1 MDQNMVNVGEYN
13 ENWKRWVLVWLV
25 VVVVLAIVTPL
36 GFLATLT
43 GTAGLFF
50 VYHGIRAVGR
60 WFSSRP
66 VERNDIG
73 TLGERREAVQIV
85 GGARPVEDPF
95 VTPMSE
101 TDFVVWDLQVKEWNP
116 SDEEGL

>member
-1 MDQNMVNVGEYN
+1 MDQNMVNIGEYS
-13 ENWKRWVLVWLV
+13 ENWKRWILVWLV
-25 VVVVLAIVTPL
+25 VVVLVALLTPL
-36 GFLATLT
+36 GFLASLT

-60 WFSSRP
+60 WFSSGS

-73 TLGERREAVQIV
+73 SLGGRREAVQIV

-95 VTPMSE
+95 ATPMTE
-101 TDFVVWDLQVKEWNP
+101 TDCVVWDVQVKEWSP
-116 SDEEGL
+116 SKEGGE